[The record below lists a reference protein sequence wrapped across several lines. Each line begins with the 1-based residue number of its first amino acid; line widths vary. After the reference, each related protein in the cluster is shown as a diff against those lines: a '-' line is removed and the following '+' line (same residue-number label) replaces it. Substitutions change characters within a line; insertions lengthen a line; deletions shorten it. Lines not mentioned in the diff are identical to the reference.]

1 LDLSVLGVFVDE
13 VIAQCE
19 FALMSMNDLREGL
32 DQQDKK
38 RVFYSAQAF
47 LVAVAN
53 LSKLFWP
60 IEKHCF
66 RGEELRRLLE
76 IEEDSSIRDRTL
88 RHTYEHFDER
98 IETWA
103 TRSSRRD
110 YDDMNISIA
119 GPLVPGIEPSDSMR
133 NLECSP
139 DRKTFKLIF
148 HGVSYDPLIIEAE
161 VRKVLE
167 KAKRCSQRL
176 WKR

>member
-1 LDLSVLGVFVDE
+1 MD
-13 VIAQCE
+13 
-19 FALMSMNDLREGL
+19 DLREGL
-32 DQQDKK
+32 DTQDKK

-60 IEKHCF
+60 EEKHRF

-76 IEEDSSIRDRTL
+76 TKEDSPIKDRTF
-88 RHTYEHFDER
+88 RNAYEHYDDR

-103 TRSSRRD
+103 SCSSRKD

-119 GPLVPGIEPSDSMR
+119 GPLVPGVEPSDSMR
-133 NLECSP
+133 NLEISL
-139 DRKTFKLIF
+139 DRKTFKLTF
-148 HGVSYDPLIIEAE
+148 HRVSYDPLITEAE

-167 KAKRCSQRL
+167 KARRCSQRL